1 MKYVLIAA
9 AITFA
14 LAAPASAQMASETAK
29 TGAKTGSTMQT
40 EHSKPMASGS
50 MAMSAD
56 AGMKDGMAM
65 KPMKK
70 SRKMMAAK
78 PMADKPMADGMMKPD
93 AMKH

>member
-14 LAAPASAQMASETAK
+14 LAAPASAQMASETK
-29 TGAKTGSTMQT
+29 MGAKPDSAMHADGN
-40 EHSKPMASGS
+40 KPMASGS